1 MGVNKNIRVTVAGD
15 DKKDVTIYIKK
26 AVKAAQN
33 NGAEQDD
40 NLAKISELERD
51 YRTMADRFNREQGLS
66 LHLEGECNRLK
77 AELERHKAIAVQ
89 KEAEAAQLLQELQE
103 TREENKALI
112 EKAEMLE
119 KQCAQLDALRHQLG
133 GLITETKRKTERY
146 APSDSSEAQ
155 AEQPAGRKQDFFRR
169 DINDFRKN
177 LSELEKQIAGGF
189 ADISTF
195 IDNAHL
201 EIENEPSSLFE
212 ADIPELFDYNEPFY
226 YAQPDDSA
234 NAAPVLEV
242 EATLVESMEDS
253 SGIQKSLQGEAGAV
267 EALPLQPENKPIE
280 NNPAASEDKA
290 DEQQTEEEP
299 ARRLNWLN
307 FKLRRETVRAD
318 ELHSS
323 QSLKPAEDDF
333 VEDTLTADPLFSS
346 PIWADE
352 IPAGEGG
359 FRKRFHEHR
368 SHS

>member
-33 NGAEQDD
+33 NGTEQDD
-40 NLAKISELERD
+40 NLARIAELGRD
-51 YRTMADRFNREQGLS
+51 YRTMTDRFNREQGLS

-103 TREENKALI
+103 TQKENNALT

-146 APSDSSEAQ
+146 APIDTGETS

-169 DINDFRKN
+169 DISDFRKN

-201 EIENEPSSLFE
+201 EIEDEPSTLFE
-212 ADIPELFDYNEPFY
+212 AEIPELFDFNEPFY
-226 YAQPDDSA
+226 YAEPDESA

-242 EATLVESMEDS
+242 EATLVESVEES
-253 SGIQKSLQGEAGAV
+253 SGVQESLQGELGAD

-280 NNPAASEDKA
+280 NNTASEDKA

-299 ARRLNWLN
+299 ARRRSWLN

-318 ELHSS
+318 ELHNS
-323 QSLKPAEDDF
+323 QSFAKPAEDDF

-352 IPAGEGG
+352 SPATEGG
-359 FRKRFHEHR
+359 FRKRFHERR